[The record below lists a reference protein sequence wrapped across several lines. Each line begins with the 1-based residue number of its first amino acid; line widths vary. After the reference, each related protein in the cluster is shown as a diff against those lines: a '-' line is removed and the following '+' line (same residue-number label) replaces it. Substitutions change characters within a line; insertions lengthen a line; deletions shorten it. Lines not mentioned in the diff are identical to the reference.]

1 MKKGF
6 LTNKYTI
13 SVIILLAVLATD
25 VLLHQGMSRVI
36 LPESFT
42 DKRSP
47 ITQLPACKNQLIVKG
62 KKWIKAV
69 NNLQLAANID
79 SSCKGFETDVYFDT
93 AKNTFFVYHDSS
105 AISSLDIDR
114 LFESIFKKGVN
125 ASVWL
130 DFKNLSTQN
139 SKQALEK
146 LISLRDTFALHNKII
161 VESPNIQLLT
171 GFCDS
176 NFYTSYYTPFFNPY
190 REAEDRLVERIDSI
204 AGLLKR
210 YPVSAL
216 SGYYFQ
222 VPFLLKFFPGFP
234 VLTWSDNTQIS
245 LVGNI
250 YKYQLENQKNIAIV
264 LYPYSQ

>member
-62 KKWIKAV
+62 KNQLIVKGKKWIKAV

-105 AISSLDIDR
+105 VISSLDIDR
-114 LFESIFKKGVN
+114 LFES
-125 ASVWL
+125 
-130 DFKNLSTQN
+130 
-139 SKQALEK
+139 KQ
-146 LISLRDTFALHNKII
+146 F
-161 VESPNIQLLT
+161 
-171 GFCDS
+171 
-176 NFYTSYYTPFFNPY
+176 
-190 REAEDRLVERIDSI
+190 
-204 AGLLKR
+204 
-210 YPVSAL
+210 
-216 SGYYFQ
+216 GY
-222 VPFLLKFFPGFP
+222 
-234 VLTWSDNTQIS
+234 
-245 LVGNI
+245 
-250 YKYQLENQKNIAIV
+250 
-264 LYPYSQ
+264 